1 MSDSDDDDDIAYMAL
16 VALLSDE
23 LEAPNRPRLSLAC
36 LPAFPKLESDWARIY
51 RHGDSRSFVKL
62 MMIDRPAFNKLL
74 MPFGKLFASY
84 STDGKRL
91 RRKRIRAAARMGSRK
106 MTAEGCLGLTLMWLA
121 STCQLKFLGILFG
134 LLEDRAAKYLQL
146 GKKLLR
152 KVRWYP
158 CHLVLHEPN

>member
-62 MMIDRPAFNKLL
+62 MMIDRPAFNKLRPHAIRQAL
-74 MPFGKLFASY
+74 CVLQHGRQAS
-84 STDGKRL
+84 
-91 RRKRIRAAARMGSRK
+91 
-106 MTAEGCLGLTLMWLA
+106 A
-121 STCQLKFLGILFG
+121 SQA
-134 LLEDRAAKYLQL
+134 DSPR
-146 GKKLLR
+146 
-152 KVRWYP
+152 
-158 CHLVLHEPN
+158 

>member
-74 MPFGKLFASY
+74 SLSHACYAIRQALCVLQHGRQASA
-84 STDGKRL
+84 SQADSRCSPDG
-91 RRKRIRAAARMGSRK
+91 
-106 MTAEGCLGLTLMWLA
+106 
-121 STCQLKFLGILFG
+121 QQ
-134 LLEDRAAKYLQL
+134 EDD
-146 GKKLLR
+146 G
-152 KVRWYP
+152 
-158 CHLVLHEPN
+158 